1 MSSSLSAAAPSLL
14 AALPVLPTADLC
26 LVDLVL
32 LGVVGGRPLLAVGVG
47 EAGRLFLLRVLTIA
61 AEK

>member
-1 MSSSLSAAAPSLL
+1 MLVFQH

-32 LGVVGGRPLLAVGVG
+32 LGVAGGRSLLAVGVG
-47 EAGRLFLLRVLTIA
+47 EAGRLFLLLWVLTIA